1 MTSTK
6 TFGYFFFLQLFLMPY
21 WLRHNV
27 WMLITLALA
36 QQNYCVWVAKSVRCR
51 NKCNLGVWTMPNF
64 TVITLQVLVLQSYKK
79 ITLSLCVLQSAVFK
93 KNNIIKNM
101 LSVSLTCSSLIKS
114 HSLAMGE
121 CFKTNLTA
129 MDSNIVARCQT
140 NPTVRPS
147 RVGAVVQVQQMA
159 RNVQSWSFPADMEKD
174 QWWSGSLHSSRHNP
188 LFISTAHVDTHSIQ
202 LPTCQ
207 MRFLPHPTLMK

>member
-1 MTSTK
+1 MRHSIHVHSLI
-6 TFGYFFFLQLFLMPY
+6 TFLAVTHLCECSGGVSGVLISVWVWMGVLLEANRPKKHFAVVILRRNALWFCIPCDEKDLSSGEFICVLQGGFTLLWIIFSLVLMSLYDLHKNVWLFFFLQLFLMPY

-93 KNNIIKNM
+93 KII
-101 LSVSLTCSSLIKS
+101 L
-114 HSLAMGE
+114 
-121 CFKTNLTA
+121 
-129 MDSNIVARCQT
+129 
-140 NPTVRPS
+140 
-147 RVGAVVQVQQMA
+147 
-159 RNVQSWSFPADMEKD
+159 
-174 QWWSGSLHSSRHNP
+174 
-188 LFISTAHVDTHSIQ
+188 
-202 LPTCQ
+202 
-207 MRFLPHPTLMK
+207 